1 MAKKS
6 RSRVGEFE
14 KSLKELETIVERME
28 SGEQSL
34 EVSLKDFEH
43 GMSLVRD
50 CRDSLQAAEVRVQQL
65 LEKEGELQ
73 STPFRPR
80 TKRDEQSTACSPLDT
95 VAGAS

>member
-6 RSRVGEFE
+6 GSRVGEFE

-28 SGEQSL
+28 RGEQSL
-34 EVSLKDFEH
+34 EASLKDFEH

-73 STPFRPR
+73 SISFDP
-80 TKRDEQSTACSPLDT
+80 DEA
-95 VAGAS
+95 

>member
-34 EVSLKDFEH
+34 EASLKDFEH

-50 CRDSLQAAEVRVQQL
+50 CRDSLQAAEARVQQL

-73 STPFRPR
+73 STPFDP
-80 TKRDEQSTACSPLDT
+80 DEA
-95 VAGAS
+95 